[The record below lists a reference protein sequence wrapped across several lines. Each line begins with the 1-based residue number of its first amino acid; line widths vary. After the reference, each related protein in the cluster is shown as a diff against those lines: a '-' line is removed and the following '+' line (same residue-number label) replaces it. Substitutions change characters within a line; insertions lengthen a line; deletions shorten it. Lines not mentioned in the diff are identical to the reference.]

1 MFNLGRRPRAD
12 EQVSPQSPTQVKH
25 DLLKK
30 KLKSKLS
37 FIILVLR
44 ANGPLEVLKGICK
57 VTLTSR
63 HVLFP
68 LTYQFQDNDAV
79 SAMGEK
85 SGRVKEGVFG
95 TLRANYLL
103 LIKY

>member
-25 DLLKK
+25 DLLK

-57 VTLTSR
+57 VTLTSQ

-79 SAMGEK
+79 FAMGE
-85 SGRVKEGVFG
+85 
-95 TLRANYLL
+95 
-103 LIKY
+103 